1 MVIRI
6 LEQEKAI
13 RVALSMDRKT
23 SHLIPTW
30 QDIDVLQSLKAA
42 IGPLMSLTDLS
53 GETYVTVS
61 AVLPLLHLIQHDIL
75 NEDDS
80 DTELT
85 CNIKRRIK
93 VDLGNCYTIAKLGE
107 QCIMILKSASFLDPR
122 FKTKYMSAE
131 DVNNVEAKLKL
142 DCENLNLHFA
152 PDSSQSPP
160 KKKRNLVSLFKDVE
174 EKQKEDQEEHAVIS
188 PEQRF
193 QEEVERYKVSARL
206 DFEENPLSWWK
217 VNYLELPT
225 LSQLAR
231 KYLCI
236 CATSSSSERLFS
248 TAGNIATPL
257 RSHLTPDKVEML
269 TFLSKNL

>member
-13 RVALSMDRKT
+13 RVTLSMDRKT

-30 QDIDVLQSLKAA
+30 QDIDVLQSIKAA
-42 IGPLMSLTDLS
+42 IGPLMSLTDFLS
-53 GETYVTVS
+53 GETYA

-122 FKTKYMSAE
+122 FKTKYMS
-131 DVNNVEAKLKL
+131 
-142 DCENLNLHFA
+142 
-152 PDSSQSPP
+152 
-160 KKKRNLVSLFKDVE
+160 
-174 EKQKEDQEEHAVIS
+174 VI
-188 PEQRF
+188 
-193 QEEVERYKVSARL
+193 
-206 DFEENPLSWWK
+206 
-217 VNYLELPT
+217 
-225 LSQLAR
+225 
-231 KYLCI
+231 
-236 CATSSSSERLFS
+236 
-248 TAGNIATPL
+248 
-257 RSHLTPDKVEML
+257 
-269 TFLSKNL
+269 